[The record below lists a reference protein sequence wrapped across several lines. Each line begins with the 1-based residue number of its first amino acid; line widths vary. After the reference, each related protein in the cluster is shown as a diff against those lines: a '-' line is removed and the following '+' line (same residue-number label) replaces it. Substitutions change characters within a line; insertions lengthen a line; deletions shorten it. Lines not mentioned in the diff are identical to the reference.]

1 MTLCGKQ
8 KKVRHA
14 PDLNLYEISG
24 TTKFAQNHDSGM
36 TRTMAG
42 IMSAVGNAFSCMILK
57 PVASM
62 RKPPQALKSLIIAGV
77 VSGKITPASRYSRI
91 MITNWG
97 MPTRE
102 TDLPSEQ
109 AKIMAVKKS
118 RKDLAIR
125 IEWSPL
131 MPETRAP

>member
-42 IMSAVGNAFSCMILK
+42 SMSAMGNSRTFMMVR
-57 PVASM
+57 PVASRM
-62 RKPPQALKSLIIAGV
+62 KPPQALKSLIITGV
-77 VSGKITPASRYSRI
+77 VRG
-91 MITNWG
+91 
-97 MPTRE
+97 
-102 TDLPSEQ
+102 
-109 AKIMAVKKS
+109 
-118 RKDLAIR
+118 
-125 IEWSPL
+125 
-131 MPETRAP
+131 